1 MDSLQGMVV
10 FAKVVE
16 AMSFSAAAKTL
27 GLSKSAVSKQVSHL
41 EDRLGARLLNRT
53 TRRLVLTE
61 VGRVY
66 YEHAA
71 RVLVE
76 AEAAERAVS
85 NLSEVPRGVLKVNVP
100 MSFGFQHIAPAL
112 PEFLA
117 TAPELRIDL
126 ALSDRYVDLM
136 EEGFDMAVRIARDP
150 LADSSLVARRLA
162 PNRMVVYGST
172 EYLAK
177 HGEPRHPDDLTQHCC
192 LGYTYAASPDEWP
205 FVIDGKP
212 HVVKVKGPIRANNG
226 DALHA
231 AALNHAGLVV
241 SPTFIC
247 GGDLQKGLVRPVL
260 CDFTLWQSS
269 IFAVYPSGR
278 HLTPKVRAFID
289 FLAGRFGPEP
299 YWDWDTGVGKA
310 PA

>member
-16 AMSFSAAAKTL
+16 ALSFSGAAKSL
-27 GLSKSAVSKQVSHL
+27 GLSKSAVSKQVSQL
-41 EDRLGARLLNRT
+41 EERLGARLLNRT

-71 RVLVE
+71 RVLTE

-85 NLSEVPRGVLKVNVP
+85 NLSEAPRGVLKLNVP
-100 MSFGFQHIAPAL
+100 MSFGFLHIAPAL

-117 TAPELRIDL
+117 TAPELRVEL

-136 EEGFDMAVRIARDP
+136 DEGFDLAVRIARDP

-162 PNRMVVYGST
+162 PSRMVVCASP

-177 HGEPRHPDDLTQHCC
+177 HGEPRHPDDLKQHCC
-192 LGYTYAASPDEWP
+192 LGYTYAAMPDEWP
-205 FVIDGKP
+205 FEVDGKP
-212 HVVKVKGPIRANNG
+212 YTVKVRGPIRANNG

-247 GGDLQKGLVRPVL
+247 GPDLQKGTLRAVL
-260 CDFTLWQSS
+260 CDYAPWQSS
-269 IFAVYPSGR
+269 IYAVYPSGR

-289 FLAGRFGPEP
+289 FLARRFGPQP
-299 YWDWDTGVGKA
+299 YWDWDTGVGNL
-310 PA
+310 PE